1 MHRECEAPRGQDWRQ
16 EGQAGA
22 SGLSTGI
29 WASHCRGMLTTSQT
43 LFQQKLQ
50 LTLEFPT
57 IGKDGA
63 EGHKGDSE

>member
-1 MHRECEAPRGQDWRQ
+1 MPRSQDWRQ

-22 SGLSTGI
+22 PGLSPGI
-29 WASHCRGMLTTSQT
+29 WASHCRGMLATSQT
-43 LFQQKLQ
+43 PFQQKLQ

-57 IGKDGA
+57 IGKDDA